1 MHAIAQAPAIGSDPA
16 GRHYRVFISY
26 SHADTKWAN
35 WLMGKLEGYRV
46 PARFHGRAAP
56 IGVVG
61 PRLAPVF
68 RDRDELPTTSDLGE
82 TIRAALRES
91 ATLIVICSPSSAKS
105 RWVQEE
111 IVAFKRLHGARR
123 VFAFI
128 VAGEP
133 KREGAADDCFS
144 PALRRELAPDG
155 TLTGAP
161 AEVVAADAR
170 EHGDGKSAAFIRL
183 VAGLLGVGFDDLR
196 QRELQRRNRR
206 LTLIA
211 AASVVGMVI
220 TLGLAIAAWRARA
233 EADLARDDARR
244 RQLQAEGVLEF
255 MVGNFRGELKKLG
268 RLSLVDGVGD
278 KAMAYFASMDPRD
291 LSDTALLRHATALS
305 QIGENR
311 LDQARFAEAEAAFL
325 AAHAR
330 CLTLTNRHPRNG
342 EMLFARAQVEFWLG
356 VEHRKKGDL
365 PGANRWLTA
374 YRDSAV
380 HLVALDP
387 EKAEWQEELGYGHHN
402 LAVLDMDQGNY
413 KTARASFR
421 AEMEILSRTSA
432 AKPGGGDATLRFNI
446 ANLHSWLGSAA
457 EWSGDFAE
465 ARAGYEEQVRRIE
478 ALVAAE
484 PGTARWQVRLAEALA
499 FTSDLAAAS
508 GRRAEALVEIRR
520 ARSLIDP
527 LCAKDPANRAWQKLA
542 LVKRLREA
550 ELRYAEGDLAEAG
563 RLAADVHAG
572 IEKLVQAD
580 ASVREFAVTQM
591 QCWRLEA
598 ELHAARNGSD
608 AAVRATKAVE
618 LGEKLLATDSSNNGN
633 ARNGF
638 LLTCVTA
645 AAIHSRAGDSATAEA
660 LWRRVVSQAGPQL
673 EQSRD
678 WRLLDPVARALAGL
692 GQTDEARTICAH
704 LATIGYQ
711 PLERWPK
718 VLQP

>member
-1 MHAIAQAPAIGSDPA
+1 MHASLEADATGSAPA

-26 SHADTKWAN
+26 NHADTKWAN
-35 WLMGKLEGYRV
+35 WLMKRLEGYRV
-46 PARFHGRAAP
+46 SRRFQGRRAP
-56 IGVVG
+56 VGLVG

-68 RDRDELPTTSDLGE
+68 RDRDELPTGSDLGE
-82 TIRAALRES
+82 TIRSALRES
-91 ATLIVICSPSSAKS
+91 ETLVVICSPRSAQS

-111 IVAFKRLHGARR
+111 IKAFKRLHGERR

-128 VAGEP
+128 VDGEP
-133 KREGAADDCFS
+133 KREGAVDDCFS
-144 PALRRELAPDG
+144 LALRREMGADG
-155 TLTGAP
+155 KLSDRP

-170 EHGDGKSAAFIRL
+170 EQGDGPKLAFVRL

-206 LTLIA
+206 LTLIT
-211 AASVVGMVI
+211 AASVVGMI
-220 TLGLAIAAWRARA
+220 LTLGLAIAAWRARG

-244 RQLQAEGVLEF
+244 RQLQAEDVLEF

-278 KAMAYFASMDPRD
+278 KAMEYFSSMDPRD
-291 LSDTALLRHATALS
+291 LSDTSLLRHATALS

-325 AAHAR
+325 AAYER
-330 CLTLTNRHPRNG
+330 CLTLTKRHPRNG

-356 VEHRKKGDL
+356 VKHRKRSNFS
-365 PGANRWLTA
+365 GANRWLTA

-380 HLVALDP
+380 QLVALDP
-387 EKAEWQEELGYGHHN
+387 TKAEWQEELGYGHHN

-413 KTARASFR
+413 EAARAGFR
-421 AEMEILSRTSA
+421 AEMEILQRTSS
-432 AKPGGGDATLRFNI
+432 AKPGGCDATLRFNL

-457 EWSGDFAE
+457 EWSGDFTE
-465 ARAGYEEQVRRIE
+465 ARARYEEQVRRIE

-508 GRRAEALVEIRR
+508 GRRAEALAEIRR
-520 ARSLIDP
+520 SRALIDP

-542 LVKRLREA
+542 LTKRFREA
-550 ELRYAEGDLAEAG
+550 EFLFAEGKLDESV
-563 RLAADVHAG
+563 RLAAEVHTE

-580 ASVREFAVTQM
+580 ASVRNFLVTQM

-598 ELHAARNGSD
+598 DLQAARNGPD
-608 AAVRATKAVE
+608 ATVMATKAVQ
-618 LGEKLLATDSSNNGN
+618 LGEKLLAADSSNNSN

-645 AAIHSRAGDSATAEA
+645 AAIHQRAGDPATAET
-660 LWRRVVSQAGPQL
+660 LWRRVVSLAGPQS

-678 WRLLDPVARALAGL
+678 WRLLDPVVRALVGL
-692 GQTDEARTICAH
+692 GRLDEARPLVAR
-704 LATIGYQ
+704 LATLGYR
-711 PLERWPK
+711 PLSPWPEA
-718 VLQP
+718 VTP